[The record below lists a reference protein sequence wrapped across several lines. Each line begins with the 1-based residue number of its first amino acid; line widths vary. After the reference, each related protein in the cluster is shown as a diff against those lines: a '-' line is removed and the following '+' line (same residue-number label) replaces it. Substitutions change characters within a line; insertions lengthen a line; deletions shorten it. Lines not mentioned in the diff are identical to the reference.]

1 MRENCFAS
9 TDEIILVK
17 RRLEMIEAA
26 TITRAI
32 ELIRTSGALRRNFMG
47 DSLVDG

>member
-1 MRENCFAS
+1 MRENCFSS

-32 ELIRTSGALRRNFMG
+32 EVIKMRGALRRNFIETP
-47 DSLVDG
+47 

>member
-1 MRENCFAS
+1 MRENCFSS

-17 RRLEMIEAA
+17 RRPEMIEAV

-32 ELIRTSGALRRNFMG
+32 AVIKTRGALRRKFIETPW
-47 DSLVDG
+47 